1 MPPCSW
7 VVSLSPNS
15 PHAITRG
22 SQRTCWCRMPGLLWC
37 WLQNAGETRQLQVH
51 RVPPRAPAQCWPVA
65 APGQSFLKDV
75 TALLTTV
82 IRWGWWWP
90 RAGEVPGGKD
100 PALQGLAAV
109 AWHGAGKLWK
119 PEQLT
124 DAGPERFVY
133 IPNVL
138 EKKLVSGSHWPFSV
152 WHDYREVM
160 AGDILN
166 VGSEVSKIRIS
177 PQQVAAGNAVH
188 VVP

>member
-1 MPPCSW
+1 MQPRSW

-15 PHAITRG
+15 PHSTTRG
-22 SQRTCWCRMPGLLWC
+22 SQRTCWCRMPDPLRL
-37 WLQNAGETRQLQVH
+37 WLQNTGETKQLQVC
-51 RVPPRAPAQCWPVA
+51 RFLPQAVAQCWLVA

-75 TALLTTV
+75 TALLTIV
-82 IRWGWWWP
+82 IRWGRCGP

-100 PALQGLAAV
+100 SALQGLAAM
-109 AWHGAGKLWK
+109 AWHAVGKPWK

-138 EKKLVSGSHWPFSV
+138 EKKLVSGIHWPFSV

-188 VVP
+188 IVP